1 MTNQEKIAMLAKV
14 IAKKYRRKKLSI
26 QEYYSQWYRKIN
38 CNPIGQ
44 RLEVDDGP
52 EKRVGI
58 IRTIL
63 LGINIGEITIV
74 QNEEGALHQYDSVD
88 GGHRKR
94 YIWSY
99 LNNEFEVDGKKFN
112 QLTQEEQD
120 KFNSYELSFVIYEHL
135 DVFTRGFIFRT
146 INETTDVNHME
157 MLNSYGDIHI
167 ANLVRYLVR
176 SVKGIENDTHILFN
190 NWGGNFQY
198 LGFNNKRLT
207 TEQLVARIAFRYMMG
222 TSGKHTYL
230 GSSSDQDIQMM
241 YEIDWDE
248 KQISDLKSKL
258 DKHFDFLFEC
268 AKIVKRKASPLSQQ
282 HFKML
287 SFLYLHLI
295 DKYGK
300 FKIDDYDT
308 FISSYLS
315 AMTRIKNYSPYTRTF
330 VSDLKEIDFDDS
342 GRSISEAFVNYLGA
356 PHHEKKIRQ
365 TVKWLLQEFDV
376 DMCITPQDKKRS
388 FTKSEREMRLA
399 EQDFKCYI
407 DGKELD
413 YNDAEAAHKNAYA
426 EGGPTSMENM
436 VMVRKKYNRAMGTV
450 SVEDYKS
457 VLDNAV

>member
-1 MTNQEKIAMLAKV
+1 MTNKEKIAMLAKV
-14 IAKKYRRKKLSI
+14 IAKKYTRQKLSI

-44 RLEVDDGP
+44 RLEVDNGH
-52 EKRVGI
+52 EKRIGI
-58 IRTIL
+58 ITTIL

-74 QNEEGALHQYDSVD
+74 KNEPGTLHQYDSVD

-99 LNNEFEVDGKKFN
+99 LNNEFEVHGKKFN
-112 QLTQEEQD
+112 QLTIEEQE
-120 KFNSYELSFVIYEHL
+120 KFLNYELSFVVYEDL
-135 DVFTRGFIFRT
+135 DVFTRGYIFRT

-157 MLNSYGDIHI
+157 MLNSYGDIHV

-176 SVKGIENDTHILFN
+176 SVQGIENDTHKLFN
-190 NWGGNFQY
+190 SWGGNFQY
-198 LGFNNKRLT
+198 LGFDNKRLK

-222 TSGKHTYL
+222 TSDKSKYL
-230 GSSSDQDIQMM
+230 GSSSDTDLEAM
-241 YEIDWDE
+241 YRLDWNVKE
-248 KQISDLKSKL
+248 ISDLKDKL

-268 AKIVKRKASPLSQQ
+268 SKIVKRKTSPLSQQ

-287 SFLYLHLI
+287 SFLYLHLL

-300 FKIDDYDT
+300 FKIDNYDT
-308 FISSYLS
+308 FISNYLT
-315 AMTRIKNYSPYTRTF
+315 AMTIIKNSSPYTRTF
-330 VSDLKEIDFDDS
+330 VTDLKEIDFDDS
-342 GRSISEAFVNYLGA
+342 GRSIAEAFVNYLGA
-356 PHHEKKIRQ
+356 PHHEKKIKQ

-376 DMCITPQDKKRS
+376 DECITPQDKKRS